1 MGNFQDLVLI
11 WGAATWE
18 MLLESALLLLVGLGL
33 AGLLRLVLSEG
44 KLNRFLSGDGAA
56 PVFKAALLGIPL
68 PLCSCSVL
76 PVAHQ
81 LRQSGVSKG
90 GTVAFLISTPES
102 GVDSIILTYT
112 LMDPLMTVARP
123 ITAFLTAL
131 TAGLIENRID
141 PGVTTPISNPI
152 SSNLDTT
159 CCSCDSDQPAA
170 AQSLP
175 HRIWA
180 ALKYAYTDLLDDLAV
195 YLVIGYLLAGL
206 VAALWGPQ
214 AGGLPEI
221 LRSGWGGYV
230 GALLIGLPLYICAL
244 SSTPLAAALLVSG
257 FSPGATLLFL
267 MVGPATNLASLVV
280 VGKVLKGWAV
290 LRYLASII
298 IVSLACALIL
308 DMLYPLFN
316 LSLSPVADPVSHH
329 GPGAWLN
336 WVAAVVLSCGILWYT
351 GRSLLKRLARN

>member
-1 MGNFQDLVLI
+1 
-11 WGAATWE
+11 
-18 MLLESALLLLVGLGL
+18 MLLESSLLLLVGLGL

-44 KLNRFLSGDGAA
+44 KLNRFLAGDGAA

-112 LMDPLMTVARP
+112 MMDPIMTVARP

-131 TAGLIENRID
+131 TAGVIENRID
-141 PGVTTPISNPI
+141 PGLNTPIIDPTRSDSNA
-152 SSNLDTT
+152 T
-159 CCSCDSDQPAA
+159 CCSCDSDEPMATSSWPQ
-170 AQSLP
+170 
-175 HRIWA
+175 RIWA
-180 ALKYAYTDLLDDLAV
+180 ALKYAYTDLLDDLAI
-195 YLVIGYLLAGL
+195 YLLIGYLLAGL

-214 AGGLPEI
+214 AGGLPEV
-221 LRSGWGGYV
+221 LQSGWGGYA

-280 VGKVLKGWAV
+280 VSKVLKGWAV
-290 LRYLASII
+290 LRYLGSIV

-308 DMLYPLFN
+308 DMVYPLFN
-316 LSLSPVADPVSHH
+316 LSLSPVADAVSDH
-329 GPGAWLN
+329 GLSTWLN
-336 WVAAVVLSCGILWYT
+336 WAAAIVLSGGIMWYT
-351 GRSLLKRLARN
+351 GQSIVKRFTGN